1 MFIRNEKG
9 IALIIALI
17 VAVVILI
24 LGGMSLYLSTQST
37 RISGMYKQYRSSE
50 EAAEGAFDLTKNI
63 ITKIKKSNS
72 SGNSIQK
79 PPELKDIKQKC
90 LEYKLSTLT
99 KNWTNTELSSNQC
112 PNSLDKVESPNVD
125 DVIDYY
131 DMKYVL
137 GNYIVY
143 IKIVNSLIGYSST
156 NPIKAK
162 SISGTE
168 GLKGNLPSSPSPYL
182 YRVEIISQSKTNNND
197 KVHISVLYA
206 W

>member
-1 MFIRNEKG
+1 MVIRNEEG
-9 IALIIALI
+9 IALIVALI

-90 LEYKLSTLT
+90 LEYKLSTST
-99 KNWTNTELSSNQC
+99 EKWTNTELSSHQC
-112 PNSLDKVESPNVD
+112 PNSLDKVESPNID
-125 DVIDYY
+125 DIIDYY

-137 GNYIVY
+137 GSYIVY
-143 IKIVNSLIGYSST
+143 IKIVNSLRGFSST

-168 GLKGNLPSSPSPYL
+168 GSNGNPSSAPSPSL
-182 YRVEIISQSKTNNND
+182 YRIEIISQSKTNNND